1 MASFV
6 PKTTQKWSG
15 RGYQTEIKR
24 LPKSKLD
31 YTNRSHIFGKMYENK
46 NKNLLSKNTC
56 TCKSI
61 NATKKNHDNM
71 EIVTENIYKFT
82 EKNTLSEIYNSTQRI
97 YEI

>member
-1 MASFV
+1 MMASFV

-24 LPKSKLD
+24 SSKSKLD
-31 YTNRSHIFGKMYENK
+31 YTNRSHIFGKMYEN
-46 NKNLLSKNTC
+46 KNTC

-71 EIVTENIYKFT
+71 EIVT
-82 EKNTLSEIYNSTQRI
+82 
-97 YEI
+97 